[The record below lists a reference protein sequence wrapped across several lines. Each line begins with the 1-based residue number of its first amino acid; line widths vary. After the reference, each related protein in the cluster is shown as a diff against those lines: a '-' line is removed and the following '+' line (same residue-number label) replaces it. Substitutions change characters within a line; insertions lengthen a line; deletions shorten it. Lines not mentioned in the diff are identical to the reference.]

1 MVSKEAGLGNQTILA
16 KIDKLRELNVGTI
29 IPLPQLVV
37 VGDQSSGKSSV
48 LESLTGFAF
57 PRGTKL
63 CTRYATQIT
72 CRREV
77 KEGVSVSIIPR
88 PGADDDLKAK
98 LIAFRRDLPTLDNQA
113 LALIFAE
120 ANEAMRI
127 RPDIDDANLSLDA
140 FSQDILKIEISG
152 PDQTHLTVIDVP
164 GIFRVATPG
173 LTTKTDAAMVR
184 NMVKAYIANR
194 RTIILAVI
202 PCNVDIATQEILKLS
217 DEADPDGVRTMGV
230 LTKPD
235 LVTEKATHDVVM
247 DLVLGN
253 RNPLKLGYYVVKNR
267 GADDSTSTISD
278 RFAAERD
285 FFMSPPWMAIADR
298 CGIPALKE
306 SLRELLMKISKQ
318 EIPIVKL
325 EIEKRLRECRLDLEA
340 MGPSRS
346 SQSSQRLFLGRI
358 ASRFQAVTQSAL
370 NGHYSNDPIFDTV
383 PNMKLVTAIMDLN
396 ETLSDVFWRR
406 GHKRRFGTEKTD
418 GEEIAFSDEEAPF
431 DFDPAGYPELSD
443 IICSGNYVC
452 QGAIKGPIEQHI
464 RAVFKFSRGPEVGT
478 FGGTILPTAFKE
490 QSEKW
495 EALTLAYTSKA
506 IVLVHSYICQL
517 LASICPQ
524 KQIKIQL
531 LDNLLIQKSRSAYLR
546 ALNHAR
552 FLLAMEREGT
562 PSTVN
567 HYFNANLQKKRNER
581 QAVVDRDNTQQVCE
595 DIADS
600 LASYYKVARKRF
612 VDSVCQQVVNHF
624 LLNDKE
630 SPLKILSPD
639 LIMGLDDEQLGAI
652 AGEDAVLKHQRHTL
666 EREIGA
672 LDAALKVLGGN

>member
-1 MVSKEAGLGNQTILA
+1 
-16 KIDKLRELNVGTI
+16 
-29 IPLPQLVV
+29 
-37 VGDQSSGKSSV
+37 
-48 LESLTGFAF
+48 
-57 PRGTKL
+57 
-63 CTRYATQIT
+63 
-72 CRREV
+72 
-77 KEGVSVSIIPR
+77 
-88 PGADDDLKAK
+88 
-98 LIAFRRDLPTLDNQA
+98 
-113 LALIFAE
+113 
-120 ANEAMRI
+120 
-127 RPDIDDANLSLDA
+127 
-140 FSQDILKIEISG
+140 
-152 PDQTHLTVIDVP
+152 
-164 GIFRVATPG
+164 
-173 LTTKTDAAMVR
+173 
-184 NMVKAYIANR
+184 
-194 RTIILAVI
+194 
-202 PCNVDIATQEILKLS
+202 
-217 DEADPDGVRTMGV
+217 MGV

-478 FGGTILPTAFKE
+478 VCEPTHSSIDKGLIILANSLEGPYSPLLLRSNQRSGRPSPSLTRAKQLSSFTA
-490 QSEKW
+490 
-495 EALTLAYTSKA
+495 TS
-506 IVLVHSYICQL
+506 
-517 LASICPQ
+517 AS
-524 KQIKIQL
+524 
-531 LDNLLIQKSRSAYLR
+531 
-546 ALNHAR
+546 
-552 FLLAMEREGT
+552 FLL
-562 PSTVN
+562 
-567 HYFNANLQKKRNER
+567 
-581 QAVVDRDNTQQVCE
+581 
-595 DIADS
+595 
-600 LASYYKVARKRF
+600 
-612 VDSVCQQVVNHF
+612 
-624 LLNDKE
+624 
-630 SPLKILSPD
+630 LS
-639 LIMGLDDEQLGAI
+639 
-652 AGEDAVLKHQRHTL
+652 
-666 EREIGA
+666 
-672 LDAALKVLGGN
+672 ALKNR